1 MDEETAYISNV
12 NAKAMS
18 YAFIKKLFDLFVGLI
33 GLVFLIPITVL
44 VKILYI
50 CTGDLH
56 SIFYSQMRIGR
67 NGKEF
72 RMYKFRSMVPNADK
86 KLKKYLKENKEYRKE
101 WDMYQKLD
109 NDPRITKVGKLLRK
123 TSIDEMPQFIN
134 LLKGDI
140 SLIGPRPLVPGE
152 IEKHHGKENLYE
164 SVKPGI
170 TGWWAVNGRSDTKN
184 IDSYKKRLELEY
196 YYVEHQSLKLD
207 LKIFFMTFSAVLHH
221 DGAK

>member
-1 MDEETAYISNV
+1 MDEETTYISNV

-152 IEKHHGKENLYE
+152 IKKHHGKEKLYE

-170 TGWWAVNGRSDTKN
+170 TGWWAVNGRSNTKN

-207 LKIFFMTFSAVLHH
+207 LKIFFMTFSSVLHH